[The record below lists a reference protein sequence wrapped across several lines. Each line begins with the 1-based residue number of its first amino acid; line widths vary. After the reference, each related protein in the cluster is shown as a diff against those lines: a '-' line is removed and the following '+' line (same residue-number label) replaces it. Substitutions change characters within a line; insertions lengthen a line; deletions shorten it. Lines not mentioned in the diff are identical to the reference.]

1 MELLHFLILYFSSI
15 LQDAEE
21 ALAADKTNIR
31 AIYQKAE
38 SLYFLGQFEHSLMFF
53 HRGLRLRPEL
63 NTFRLG
69 VQKSQEAI
77 EKTIGGHSAKPGIAV
92 SSRTTTAIGSGKPPS
107 KSSESGSAMH
117 SAKSKSDGIVKP
129 AKLTVRPRTTK
140 VTAERRE
147 SKKLL
152 GELCV
157 DKEYLEN
164 LLKHPSLKRADTDSE
179 QISALAADAVRFL
192 NTRQEFWRQQRPCTA
207 MSKQG
212 RKMIDTPFPKWY

>member
-1 MELLHFLILYFSSI
+1 MLLGEPKKA
-15 LQDAEE
+15 LQDAEA
-21 ALAADKTNIR
+21 ALNADKNNIR

-69 VQKSQEAI
+69 VQKTQEAI
-77 EKTIGGHSAKPGIAV
+77 ENTIGVVQKSNRKVQKNQKSNQNTSAPPTAASG
-92 SSRTTTAIGSGKPPS
+92 TTTSS
-107 KSSESGSAMH
+107 K
-117 SAKSKSDGIVKP
+117 K
-129 AKLTVRPRTTK
+129 PRTARLSNADYEKKTS
-140 VTAERRE
+140 RR
-147 SKKLL
+147 LL

-164 LLKHPSLKRADTDSE
+164 LINHPELKSE
-179 QISALAADAVRFL
+179 QISTLAKDAVTFL

-207 MSKQG
+207 LINKKVCKENSTQKDNNNSSNM
-212 RKMIDTPFPKWY
+212 PKWF